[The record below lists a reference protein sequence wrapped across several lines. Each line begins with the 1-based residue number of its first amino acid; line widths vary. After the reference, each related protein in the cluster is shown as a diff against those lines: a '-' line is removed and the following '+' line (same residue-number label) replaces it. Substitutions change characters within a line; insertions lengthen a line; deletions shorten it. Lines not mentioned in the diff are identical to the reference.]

1 LARPDKIY
9 ETHVVKI
16 SITIMARLNP
26 CRWRKFHREVNYF
39 KEEETS
45 ETPVVRVAQRCCRSR
60 PPAVCAAAPVSHGR
74 QLRVGD
80 RQTNE

>member
-1 LARPDKIY
+1 MARPDKIY

-45 ETPVVRVAQRCCRSR
+45 ETPVVHAAH
-60 PPAVCAAAPVSHGR
+60 AVMAASTITLLHQSANGR
-74 QLRVGD
+74 QIRVGNK
-80 RQTNE
+80 QTI